1 MVGFFFSDIIP
12 RKAKKEERFLDYG
25 DGAKFEEQRTKKE
38 ERRREER
45 GCGGEG
51 SATYLAF
58 GGRRISWVDESTV
71 TVRVISTP
79 G

>member
-1 MVGFFFSDIIP
+1 ME
-12 RKAKKEERFLDYG
+12 KKKE
-25 DGAKFEEQRTKKE
+25 RTKKE

>member
-1 MVGFFFSDIIP
+1 MGTEPNLKD
-12 RKAKKEERFLDYG
+12 K
-25 DGAKFEEQRTKKE
+25 EQRKKK
-38 ERRREER
+38 
-45 GCGGEG
+45 GGGKKGGVG